1 MRGSRLICLEG
12 MPGSGKSTTS
22 QRLWLHVL
30 RNGCDARWVYE
41 HDTNHPIWKFDEQH
55 GIVESGMIDA
65 SLLDDVVR
73 RWRRLA
79 EGLADDGQTMILDGA
94 LFQTPIGFLLMMDV
108 DRRSIFEFLLEL
120 EKTIGGSNP
129 TLIYLRRDDVGQ
141 ALRAI
146 CDERRSDRFE
156 TGLIERL
163 AGTPYGRANAVSDFR
178 GLTGFY
184 ERFVEIADELFERFQ
199 IPKLAV
205 DPEVGWAEC
214 ERSITDFL
222 GLRAMEDP
230 PTAVARPQRYVG
242 RYKDA
247 QSDDELEVA
256 GDVGGLYLADARRT
270 RLFCKSA
277 HRFHVQ
283 SIGVE
288 LWFEEES
295 AEKFGVLRLVGNLP
309 GLSPVWLRS

>member
-1 MRGSRLICLEG
+1 

-30 RNGCDARWVYE
+30 RNGCDARWIYE
-41 HDTNHPIWKFDEQH
+41 HDTNHPLWRFDEQSA
-55 GIVESGMIDA
+55 ILESSMIDV
-65 SLLDDVVR
+65 SLLDDVVC

-79 EGLADDGQTMILDGA
+79 EGLAGDGQTMILESA
-94 LFQTPIGFLLMMDV
+94 LFQMPIGFLLTMDV
-108 DRRSIFEFLLEL
+108 DRRLILEFLLGVER
-120 EKTIGGSNP
+120 TISGSDP
-129 TLIYLRRDDVGQ
+129 ALIYLRRGDVGQ

-146 CDERRSDRFE
+146 CDDRRSDRFE

-163 AGTPYGRANAVSDFR
+163 ARTPYGRAYAVSDFR

-184 ERFVEIADELFERFQ
+184 QRFVDIADELFERFQ

-205 DPEVGWAEC
+205 DPDVGWAEC
-214 ERSITDFL
+214 ERSITGFL
-222 GLRAMEDP
+222 GLPAMQDP
-230 PTAVARPQRYVG
+230 PTAVARPSRYVG

-270 RLFCKSA
+270 RLFCKSED
-277 HRFHVQ
+277 RFHVQ

-288 LWFEEES
+288 LWFEDES
-295 AEKFGVLRLVGNLP
+295 EEKFGVLRLVGNLP
-309 GLSPVWLRS
+309 GLSQVWLRAQAMAARPRDE